1 MGRCEPSDP
10 EQAGFPSAR
19 QVASLTRLILRKDKT
34 SKETVRLIT
43 SLDASKASG
52 KDLKEI
58 KRDYWGI
65 ESKLHYRLDNVLD
78 EDRSRVS
85 SDNCNWF
92 LATIII
98 DRWRQLEIDHHFQGV
113 ESLFFA

>member
-1 MGRCEPSDP
+1 LAALADVLRLMEES
-10 EQAGFPSAR
+10 Q
-19 QVASLTRLILRKDKT
+19 ASLKDGRVEDFNRLHKQIVGQL
-34 SKETVRLIT
+34 
-43 SLDASKASG
+43 
-52 KDLKEI
+52 
-58 KRDYWGI
+58 
-65 ESKLHYRLDNVLD
+65 
-78 EDRSRVS
+78 S